1 MLCPPTNAVKTPLLG
16 CLPNTEIIL
25 ITSCALFFVS
35 SRHNYG
41 KFRLHGLQPSCQDT
55 MPSGSLTC
63 EIPILEVAK
72 KHGMRSKS
80 SSPLEFFYWSSPKIM
95 QKQLHLSLNSPCS
108 NWKTDNNETSRSNS
122 GSQEKLPFLCLL
134 TAARWRNKTLLSRRQ
149 HKLRV
154 KEFHCK
160 LMQVQLQILLWSLC
174 HIYFS
179 TMRFSWKSCLPLDLF
194 KLADV
199 KIECITVFK
208 SVCSHAFTL
217 FPANILVPSNIV
229 GSLLKIPPLRSR
241 GTSAQKIKET

>member
-25 ITSCALFFVS
+25 ITPYGLFFVS

-41 KFRLHGLQPSCQDT
+41 KFCIHGLQLSCQDT

-63 EIPILEVAK
+63 EIPIFEVPK
-72 KHGMRSKS
+72 KHGMKSKS
-80 SSPLEFFYWSSPKIM
+80 SSPHDFFYWSSPKIM
-95 QKQLHLSLNSPCS
+95 QKQHLSLNSSCKK
-108 NWKTDNNETSRSNS
+108 WKTDNNKTSRSNS

-134 TAARWRNKTLLSRRQ
+134 TAARWRNKTLLTRRQ
-149 HKLRV
+149 HKLQV

-179 TMRFSWKSCLPLDLF
+179 TMKFAFKVICHLICLN
-194 KLADV
+194 V
-199 KIECITVFK
+199 
-208 SVCSHAFTL
+208 
-217 FPANILVPSNIV
+217 
-229 GSLLKIPPLRSR
+229 
-241 GTSAQKIKET
+241 

>member
-108 NWKTDNNETSRSNS
+108 NWKPDNNETIRSTS
-122 GSQEKLPFLCLL
+122 WSQEKWSFHGVHRKVDYESISRCQIHCTL
-134 TAARWRNKTLLSRRQ
+134 TY
-149 HKLRV
+149 V
-154 KEFHCK
+154 
-160 LMQVQLQILLWSLC
+160 
-174 HIYFS
+174 
-179 TMRFSWKSCLPLDLF
+179 
-194 KLADV
+194 
-199 KIECITVFK
+199 
-208 SVCSHAFTL
+208 
-217 FPANILVPSNIV
+217 
-229 GSLLKIPPLRSR
+229 
-241 GTSAQKIKET
+241 

>member
-1 MLCPPTNAVKTPLLG
+1 MNLTPRSTLHA
-16 CLPNTEIIL
+16 LPSYQCCENTTFRVPSKHWDNSNNFL
-25 ITSCALFFVS
+25 RPFFVS

-149 HKLRV
+149 YKLRV

-179 TMRFSWKSCLPLDLF
+179 TMRFSCK
-194 KLADV
+194 V
-199 KIECITVFK
+199 
-208 SVCSHAFTL
+208 VCHWIRLNLQMS
-217 FPANILVPSNIV
+217 
-229 GSLLKIPPLRSR
+229 K
-241 GTSAQKIKET
+241 